1 MFNLNKVKKK
11 INLLFNSVFKFLL
24 ASNIKIFYKTENSNY
39 IKFGR

>member
-1 MFNLNKVKKK
+1 MFNLNKVKK
-11 INLLFNSVFKFLL
+11 NLLFNSVFKFLL